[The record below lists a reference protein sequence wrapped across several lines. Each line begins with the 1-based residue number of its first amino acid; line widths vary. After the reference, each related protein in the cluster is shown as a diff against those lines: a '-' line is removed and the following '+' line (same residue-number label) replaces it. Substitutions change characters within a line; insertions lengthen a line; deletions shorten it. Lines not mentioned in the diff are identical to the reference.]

1 MPPAA
6 LRLHA
11 PLLPLAVCLM
21 AGIATCQ
28 LLNYWAD
35 GLFLLLPLLGGVCLL
50 RHKPG
55 WQTAGIWCCTVL
67 LGMTLGK
74 MRLGSLDAPWPEKP
88 MRQEVVVVSEPI
100 VRDRYVSLDALTA
113 QHHHLIRCRIAKDEA
128 SERIAIGNGLT
139 ILSRIK
145 PIHEWRNGHFSYRR
159 YMLCHGFSGETF
171 VGQGQWQ
178 GQAVSLEGLSL
189 VERARLQALCLRHQ
203 LLQHYRQWGLDSEAY
218 GIVAAMTLGDK
229 SALDTSLKDIYARVG
244 AAHVLALSGMHLM
257 LIYAVVSL
265 LIGWWRWR
273 MLSQVLTVL
282 AIWAFAFLVGLS
294 PSVVRSAFM
303 ISVYALLLLGHRERM
318 SVNTLAFTAI
328 VMLAIN
334 PLALYDVGFQLSF
347 MAVLAIVLASPL
359 FAQVVPPHVLQGH
372 RWLRAF
378 WGLTTVSLAAQLGT
392 APLVA
397 YYFGQLPTYFLLSNY
412 LIIPLTTLTLYLSLA
427 CIATFWWAAL
437 HHALVSGLIAVVG
450 FMNQAL
456 RLIAGLPKNSVEDI
470 RLSTLQVY
478 LVYIVIGCLWV
489 VLMVYRKNV
498 QHFPKV

>member
-1 MPPAA
+1 
-6 LRLHA
+6 
-11 PLLPLAVCLM
+11 M

-28 LLNYWAD
+28 WLDHWAD
-35 GLFLLLPLLGGVCLL
+35 GLALLLPLLGGVCLL
-50 RHKPG
+50 RHQPR
-55 WQTAGIWCCTVL
+55 WQTAGIWCCALL
-67 LGMTLGK
+67 LGMLLGK
-74 MRLGSLDAPWPEKP
+74 MRLGSLDTPWPEEP
-88 MRQEVVVVSEPI
+88 VQQEVVVVSEPI
-100 VRDRYVSLDALTA
+100 VKDRYVSFDVLTA
-113 QHHHLIRCRIAKDEA
+113 QHHHLVRCRIARDEA
-128 SERIAIGNGLT
+128 SERITIGDGLT

-178 GQAVSLEGLSL
+178 RQAVSTAGLSL
-189 VERARLQALCLRHQ
+189 TERARLRALCLRHE
-203 LLQHYRQWGLDSEAY
+203 LLQHYRQWGLNSEAY

-229 SALDTSLKDIYARVG
+229 SELDASLKDVYARVG

-257 LIYAVVSL
+257 LIYAIVSL
-265 LIGWWRWR
+265 CVGWWRWR
-273 MLSQVLTVL
+273 TLSQVLTVL

-303 ISVYALLLLGHRERM
+303 ITVYALLALGSRERM
-318 SVNTLAFTAI
+318 SINTLAFTAI
-328 VMLAIN
+328 VMLIVN

-347 MAVLAIVLASPL
+347 MAVLAIVLTSPL
-359 FAQVVPPHVLQGH
+359 FAQVVPPHILQRH
-372 RWLRAF
+372 RRLRAL
-378 WGLTTVSLAAQLGT
+378 WGMTTVSLAAQLGT

-437 HHALVSGLIAVVG
+437 QHTLVGVLIAVVD
-450 FMNQAL
+450 FMNQTL
-456 RLIAGLPKNSVEDI
+456 RLIASLPKSSVEDI

-478 LVYIVIGCLWV
+478 LIYIVIGCLWV
-489 VLMVYRKNV
+489 VLMLYRKNV
-498 QHFPKV
+498 QHFTKV